1 MSSRSILLVDD
12 EGKVLNSLSRSLSEE
27 NFDDVKIAKSAR
39 EALEI
44 VKKTPDLALIVS
56 DYRMPGMNGIE
67 FLELVR
73 TNNPDI
79 TRILLTG
86 AADFEMA
93 LDAINKGHI
102 FRFLLKPCSSEILF
116 AALLDGLRQNELI
129 ISERELLNKTL
140 AGSIKVMI
148 DILSILSPGIF
159 EQSGRLHNLARDLA
173 DTLYLEVQSWEIELA
188 AMLSQI
194 GTVTI
199 PGNILESWQKGEI
212 LEEAELLMIQSIPH
226 MGKILINNIPRLE
239 NIAEAVGYQNCAYG
253 GPSNTGAPTAEDI
266 PLMAR
271 ILKVIVD
278 YDVLFQRT
286 RNPTIVFQNMLV
298 HEAEY
303 DPHILSAFRLMVLRN
318 FSQSSYKVSIHTLL
332 SQESENDFN
341 IWSEFRQIVP
351 ETEAQPS
358 YQVSAALKGEKEI
371 IVDGIRSGMVL
382 SRDVSDKNGT
392 LIVSKSTVV
401 TDVLMYKLINY
412 FHSQEISEPVYIE
425 SAI

>member
-1 MSSRSILLVDD
+1 
-12 EGKVLNSLSRSLSEE
+12 
-27 NFDDVKIAKSAR
+27 
-39 EALEI
+39 
-44 VKKTPDLALIVS
+44 
-56 DYRMPGMNGIE
+56 
-67 FLELVR
+67 
-73 TNNPDI
+73 
-79 TRILLTG
+79 
-86 AADFEMA
+86 
-93 LDAINKGHI
+93 
-102 FRFLLKPCSSEILF
+102 
-116 AALLDGLRQNELI
+116 
-129 ISERELLNKTL
+129 
-140 AGSIKVMI
+140 
-148 DILSILSPGIF
+148 
-159 EQSGRLHNLARDLA
+159 
-173 DTLYLEVQSWEIELA
+173 
-188 AMLSQI
+188 
-194 GTVTI
+194 
-199 PGNILESWQKGEI
+199 
-212 LEEAELLMIQSIPH
+212 
-226 MGKILINNIPRLE
+226 
-239 NIAEAVGYQNCAYG
+239 
-253 GPSNTGAPTAEDI
+253 
-266 PLMAR
+266 MAR